1 MKIFESSVEIVYV
14 FVVYT
19 LICGILFYYVAIPKI
34 IEHRA
39 KDLDLMHYNGD
50 KDKFIA
56 KDSLHISGWDLYY
69 LQHGNLN
76 GY

>member
-1 MKIFESSVEIVYV
+1 MKNFKLIIITAIIGYTILCAV
-14 FVVYT
+14 F
-19 LICGILFYYVAIPKI
+19 FYYVVLPEI

-39 KDLDLMHYNGD
+39 KDLNLMQYNGE

-56 KDSLHISGWDLYY
+56 KDNLNINGWDLYY
-69 LQHGNLN
+69 LQHGNMK